1 MFPEDNLLKLINSSS
16 IKSVAI
22 KVSINIH
29 MQHLEAARD
38 IQVCNDNVKVWIIFK
53 VKHLNALFLFSFTV

>member
-22 KVSINIH
+22 KVSINTH
-29 MQHLEAARD
+29 MQHLEAARH
-38 IQVCNDNVKVWIIFK
+38 IQVCNDNVKV
-53 VKHLNALFLFSFTV
+53 